1 MKHFY
6 RIPKD
11 RELLTITYKNDMIFE
26 MKSATLKP
34 SACMEVGRVA
44 NMISLFPDMA
54 VHVEVGL
61 DTNSL
66 DTNGQLSHRRVQAV
80 KDALLR
86 EGIEASRI
94 QTAVDRA
101 DPTLGSENTV
111 SVKVVD
117 RVMRVFKPTPNSCQ
131 NGSQFGYQ
139 TC

>member
-1 MKHFY
+1 MKHFC
-6 RIPKD
+6 RASKD

-34 SACMEVGRVA
+34 GACAEVKRVA
-44 NMISLFPDMA
+44 NMISLFPGLD

-66 DTNGQLSHRRVQAV
+66 KTNAKLSHKRVQAV

-86 EGIEASRI
+86 RGIEACRI
-94 QTAVDRA
+94 RTSVDHTAH
-101 DPTLGSENTV
+101 TLGSDNTV

-117 RVMRVFKPTPNSCQ
+117 RTMKVFKTAPNSCQ
-131 NGSQFGYQ
+131 HGSQFGFQ
-139 TC
+139 AC